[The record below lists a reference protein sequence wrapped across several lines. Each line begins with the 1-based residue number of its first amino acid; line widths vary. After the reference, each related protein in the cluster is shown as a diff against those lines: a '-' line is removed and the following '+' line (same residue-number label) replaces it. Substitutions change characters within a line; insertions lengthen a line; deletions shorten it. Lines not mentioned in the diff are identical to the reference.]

1 MHDVFI
7 SYSTIDLVP
16 AETVRNVLESNQI
29 PCWMAPRDIPAGS
42 NYVKEI
48 PAAIRNCQVFVL
60 ILSRNAQNSQWVL
73 RELDA
78 AVNCGKTILPFMLED
93 CPLNDEFNF
102 LLTGAQRY
110 SAYQRKA
117 EALEK
122 LVTRIQAIVSRE
134 NPEVPP
140 DEPKVQEP
148 VRQEIQAEVVLPTS
162 FTSAVCPACGSE
174 DLSPQ
179 KSQNQRS
186 GFLEKMTLGISIVG
200 GAVCGIVLTLV
211 VMMFLEGS
219 FLDLYPILLIGFSLV
234 SGKLIDRF
242 VLEQL
247 RRRRIR
253 KHIRVEFLHCNQ
265 CKKKFAF
272 ETPLP

>member
-93 CPLNDEFNF
+93 HPLNDEFNF

-110 SAYQRKA
+110 AAYQRKA
-117 EALEK
+117 ETMEK
-122 LVTRIQAIVSRE
+122 LVTRIHAIIRRDD
-134 NPEVPP
+134 PEAPVT
-140 DEPKVQEP
+140 EPKVQEP
-148 VRQEIQAEVVLPTS
+148 VQQEAQADAVPPTS
-162 FTSAVCPACGSE
+162 FASAVCPACGSE

-179 KSQNQRS
+179 KSKNQRN
-186 GFLEKMTLGISIVG
+186 GFFEKLTLGISIAG
-200 GAVCGIVLTLV
+200 GIVCGIVLTLV
-211 VMMFLEGS
+211 LLMFLEGS
-219 FLDLYPILLIGFSLV
+219 FLDLYPILLLVFSLV

-242 VLEQL
+242 VMEQI

-265 CKKKFAF
+265 CSKNFAH
-272 ETPLP
+272 ETPLS